1 MEQFS
6 DSLKK
11 VVKAGFGAVAAG
23 MEKTQEVIENLS
35 QKGEPLYEQA
45 KSAVSDAAEKIKKAV
60 DESGIGD
67 AFSCRPQV
75 QSVISDLQQMSREEL
90 EEVREAVEELLSL
103 RKRQDEAREETEQT
117 EETKQTEET
126 EETDETAPAD
136 EGENG

>member
-35 QKGEPLYEQA
+35 QKGEPLFEQA

-75 QSVISDLQQMSREEL
+75 QSVIGDLHQMTREEL
-90 EEVREAVEELLSL
+90 EEVREALDELLSL
-103 RKRQDEAREETEQT
+103 RAQQDEASGEAEKT
-117 EETKQTEET
+117 EEE
-126 EETDETAPAD
+126 DGAAPAD